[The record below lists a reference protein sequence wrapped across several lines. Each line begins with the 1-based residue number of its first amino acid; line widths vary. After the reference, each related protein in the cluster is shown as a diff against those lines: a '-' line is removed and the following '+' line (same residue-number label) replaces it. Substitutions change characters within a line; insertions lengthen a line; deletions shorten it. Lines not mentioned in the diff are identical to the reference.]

1 MHKNDQMT
9 SNERL
14 TAYFEGEEVDRLPAM
29 PMVDSFGCKIAGHEM
44 RYKRQSAE
52 NQVEVQK
59 ACYDLLGLDGLSIE
73 YGLHGI
79 GQACGTVLNDPP
91 NATPFI
97 VSHRMKSLD
106 EVDDLDT
113 ECVRRI
119 HDPWMELCCRACEML
134 VDQMGEE
141 VGTSAALTGP
151 LTVAASLYPI
161 GDLLVAMRKQPDK
174 VRKLL
179 RFSTDALKII
189 CDEFAATGVDIFIC
203 DPVASGDIIRPNEY
217 RDFVLPLTKELA
229 PVVHAHDVAMGYHI
243 CGNTNHITEYML
255 ESGCD
260 MLSVDAKVPL
270 TRAKELA
277 GPLMPIIGNVDPI
290 STMMMGTPEDVRAN
304 VMQNIYDCADAPN
317 GYLIAT
323 GCDIP
328 VGSPIENALAFM
340 DAVREFGPARVGMEL
355 PPRP

>member
-189 CDEFAATGVDIFIC
+189 CDEFAATGV
-203 DPVASGDIIRPNEY
+203 ASSSATLWRQVTSSAPTSTGISSSRSPRNSP
-217 RDFVLPLTKELA
+217 RWCTPTTLPWATTSA
-229 PVVHAHDVAMGYHI
+229 VTPTTSPST
-243 CGNTNHITEYML
+243 CSN
-255 ESGCD
+255 
-260 MLSVDAKVPL
+260 
-270 TRAKELA
+270 RA
-277 GPLMPIIGNVDPI
+277 
-290 STMMMGTPEDVRAN
+290 
-304 VMQNIYDCADAPN
+304 
-317 GYLIAT
+317 AT
-323 GCDIP
+323 C
-328 VGSPIENALAFM
+328 SAWTQRCL
-340 DAVREFGPARVGMEL
+340 
-355 PPRP
+355 